1 MSTERDRATGTSRRP
16 DRQKLRRMVLL
27 AMLFALALVLSWL
40 EGMLPPIPAPVPLRL
55 GLSNIA
61 VMYAMYFLGGP
72 SAYVIA
78 LLKAF
83 YALLM
88 RGVLPG
94 MLSLA
99 GGLLSVTI
107 MLLLYVLSRKKIS
120 LALLSIAGA
129 VSHNIGQFLVLMFN
143 YNLRSIIGVLPI
155 FLVSGVVF
163 GSLSAILLRV
173 IMPALGRINP
183 FSGS

>member
-1 MSTERDRATGTSRRP
+1 
-16 DRQKLRRMVLL
+16 MVLL

-61 VMYAMYFLGGP
+61 VMYAMFFLGGP

-94 MLSLA
+94 ALSLA
-99 GGLLSVTI
+99 GGLLSVTV
-107 MLLLYVLSRKKIS
+107 MLVLYKVSNKKMS
-120 LALLSIAGA
+120 LVLLSVAGA
-129 VSHNIGQFLVLMFN
+129 ISHNVGQFLVLLIN
-143 YNLRSIIGVLPI
+143 YNLRSIIGLLPI
-155 FLVSGVVF
+155 FLVFGVVF
-163 GSLSAILLRV
+163 GSVSAILLRV
-173 IMPALGRINP
+173 VMPALGRVSRLTGDKNQSEEIKDEKA
-183 FSGS
+183 S